1 MKAKQSNN
9 IFNFK
14 SKFVAKF
21 YGFQR
26 LIFRQTDI
34 IYNEQ
39 NKKIKKNLKFQFSC
53 LFLYLSN

>member
-39 NKKIKKNLKFQFSC
+39 NKKIKKT
-53 LFLYLSN
+53 